1 MDSDDS
7 YDSAADDDYNPEK
20 DPNPLDAEDRDPDA
34 KPASNKNKRKKKQL
48 TKVKGSSGRYGGIRL
63 ESDEEE
69 AGEPGEPT
77 EDEKAAEARAKLE
90 AEAKKKAEMDA
101 MFAELGGGVAAKP
114 NPKKKKPGVGG
125 AKKKKGGA
133 MAFKMPGMSKA
144 HKGTKV
150 ATAADAA
157 ALNSKAGDQVEVTK
171 TFDFAGEAV
180 VVTKKVDAGS
190 REAKAFAAKQAE
202 AEAPKTGLSNILGLL
217 GKKQKMSTTTKSALD
232 WEGFKEEKGI
242 TAELEN
248 HNKDGYLEKV
258 GFLKRAELRE
268 HELRL
273 QEKDKLDS
281 SRR

>member
-20 DPNPLDAEDRDPDA
+20 DPNPEDAEDRDPDA

-48 TKVKGSSGRYGGIRL
+48 TKGSSGRYGGIRL

-69 AGEPGEPT
+69 PGEPT
-77 EDEKAAEARAKLE
+77 EPTEESKAAEARAKLE
-90 AEAKKKAEMDA
+90 AEAKKKTEMDA
-101 MFAELGGGVAAKP
+101 MFAELGGGAAAKP
-114 NPKKKKPGVGG
+114 KPKKKKPGVGG

-144 HKGTKV
+144 HKGAKV

-171 TFDFAGEAV
+171 TFDFAGENV

-190 REAKAFAAKQAE
+190 REAMAFAAKQA
-202 AEAPKTGLSNILGLL
+202 AADAPKTGLSNILGLL

-242 TAELEN
+242 TDELKN

-268 HELRL
+268 HEIRL